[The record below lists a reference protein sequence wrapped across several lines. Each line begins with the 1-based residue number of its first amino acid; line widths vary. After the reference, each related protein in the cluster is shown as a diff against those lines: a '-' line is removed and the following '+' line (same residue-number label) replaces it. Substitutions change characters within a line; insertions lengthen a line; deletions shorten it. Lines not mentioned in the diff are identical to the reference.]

1 MGHVRVRYRYRLR
14 EEGELDDIG
23 TMIFFY
29 SPKCLGFHVQDL
41 LWREMRN
48 RCQQAC
54 YWGHV
59 HCGVCC
65 DNLGK
70 QNILNGSNE
79 AL

>member
-1 MGHVRVRYRYRLR
+1 
-14 EEGELDDIG
+14 
-23 TMIFFY
+23 MIFFY

-48 RCQQAC
+48 RCQQVC

-65 DNLGK
+65 DNLG
-70 QNILNGSNE
+70 ICCCIWRLVH
-79 AL
+79 LD